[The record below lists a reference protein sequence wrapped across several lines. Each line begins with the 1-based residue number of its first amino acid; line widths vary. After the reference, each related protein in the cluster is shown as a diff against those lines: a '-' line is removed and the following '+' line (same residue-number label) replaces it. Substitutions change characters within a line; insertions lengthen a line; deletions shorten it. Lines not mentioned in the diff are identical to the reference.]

1 MRPPQIRVLCL
12 FLRYERDEY
21 QRFQSGV
28 KVEPFRHEIVL
39 QSGGFQYRK
48 SLTIWW
54 AYRRPTSVAHRLLSF
69 PGDGILMLPLQAL
82 GGLLGTQIGQLL
94 VALVVIAVVVLVG
107 RFVLNVAWKLVL
119 VATVIVGAIWL
130 ASTFLGGF

>member
-1 MRPPQIRVLCL
+1 
-12 FLRYERDEY
+12 
-21 QRFQSGV
+21 
-28 KVEPFRHEIVL
+28 
-39 QSGGFQYRK
+39 
-48 SLTIWW
+48 
-54 AYRRPTSVAHRLLSF
+54 
-69 PGDGILMLPLQAL
+69 MLPLQAL